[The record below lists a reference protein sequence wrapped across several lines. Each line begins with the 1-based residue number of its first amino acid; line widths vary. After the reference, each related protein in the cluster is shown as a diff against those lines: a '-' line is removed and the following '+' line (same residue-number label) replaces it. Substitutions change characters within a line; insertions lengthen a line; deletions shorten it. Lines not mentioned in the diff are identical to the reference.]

1 MQGCCYILTV
11 MVKGRNTHRQNQK
24 LLDIIKSSLLRIC
37 FLRGQ
42 MNPIPTF
49 PVKVEKKKKLQPVCH
64 RTRIGSPTCSRS
76 GIEMQK
82 QHRRKLR
89 DHIFTQPTDG
99 TINLQYFVV
108 NFVTCESAATK
119 PVVRVISEYRIYPG
133 MHRT

>member
-1 MQGCCYILTV
+1 
-11 MVKGRNTHRQNQK
+11 
-24 LLDIIKSSLLRIC
+24 
-37 FLRGQ
+37 

-119 PVVRVISEYRIYPG
+119 PVVRYLFIPHLSREASYIIYE
-133 MHRT
+133 RARQT